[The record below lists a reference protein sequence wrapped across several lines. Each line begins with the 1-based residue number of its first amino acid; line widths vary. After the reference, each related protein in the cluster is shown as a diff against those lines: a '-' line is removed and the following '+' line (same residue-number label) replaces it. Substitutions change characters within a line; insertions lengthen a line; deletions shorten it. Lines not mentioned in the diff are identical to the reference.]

1 MKIRYEFADGT
12 VSEVELEECIGT
24 VIIEDRRLKD
34 SLSRRERYHCDSLD
48 AAQFGGME
56 YSDGK
61 RRKRGWNMKSNGST
75 NLRIG
80 KGMKTAAFRKWRRWA
95 WNILEDPC
103 FIMK

>member
-56 YSDGK
+56 YSDEETPETRMEHEIK
-61 RRKRGWNMKSNGST
+61 RVYKSPYREGHENSR
-75 NLRIG
+75 LSEMEEM
-80 KGMKTAAFRKWRRWA
+80 GMEYT
-95 WNILEDPC
+95 
-103 FIMK
+103 